1 LGLTPPK
8 QGATAFRPIRRDS
21 LRADEPVRKVTI
33 VGGGT
38 AGWMTAAVLSQWLS
52 KVEIRL
58 IESEEIGTVGVGE
71 ATIPH
76 IRNFLALAGMDELK
90 MISESKATFKLGIQ
104 FVDWGA
110 PGETYIHGFGKIG
123 RDMLWLHPH
132 QLWLAARGRIPD
144 KIQHFDHYAL
154 NCEACLN
161 NRFAFPDKSN
171 PHSPLADIDY
181 AYHFDASLFARYLRA
196 ESEARGV
203 TRIEGRIVEVLQDA
217 ESGFVERLRL
227 ADGREVDGD
236 LFIDC
241 SGMRA
246 LLIGDALGNG
256 YEDWNKWLL
265 CDRAQAVPCAS
276 VEPLTPYTRSTARKA
291 GWQWRIPLQHRIGN
305 GYVYASEL
313 ISDEEVA
320 ETLMANLDGEAS
332 SEPRPVRFRPGRRL
346 KPWDKN
352 VIALGL
358 SSGFLEPLE
367 STSIHLIQTGVH
379 RLLAMFPSTG
389 FSQPDIDEYNLQ
401 ARTEYE
407 DVRDFIIAHYK
418 VTRRGGDP
426 FWDHVRTMDVPDTLR
441 TRLELFRSS
450 GRFFRHIAQE
460 LFSEESW
467 VQVLIGQGLDMRPD
481 PVTQFVSDEGLGD
494 FLGDIAG
501 VVEDVALKMPDHGAF
516 VRSLPSSSQA
526 KPAPAVI
533 PSINFNLRYERAET
547 TN

>member
-1 LGLTPPK
+1 MEAMLAAAE
-8 QGATAFRPIRRDS
+8 Q
-21 LRADEPVRKVTI
+21 PVRKVTI

-52 KVEIRL
+52 KVEIKL
-58 IESEEIGTVGVGE
+58 VESEEIGTIGVGE

-76 IRNFLALAGMDELK
+76 IRNFIALAGIDPLK
-90 MISESKATFKLGIQ
+90 MISESKATFKLGIH

-110 PGETYIHGFGKIG
+110 PGETYVHGFGKIG

-132 QLWLAARGRIPD
+132 QLWIAARERVPE
-144 KIQHFDHYAL
+144 KVKHFDHYSL
-154 NCEACLN
+154 NCVACHQN
-161 NRFAFPDKSN
+161 KFAFPDPRN
-171 PHSPLADIDY
+171 PNSPLADIDY
-181 AYHFDASLFARYLRA
+181 AYHFDASLVARYLRS

-203 TRIEGRIVEVLQDA
+203 TRIEGRIVEAIQDP
-217 ESGFVERLRL
+217 ESGHVEKVRLS
-227 ADGREVDGD
+227 DGREVGGD

-246 LLIGDALGNG
+246 LLIGDALGND
-256 YEDWNKWLL
+256 YEDWNQWLL

-320 ETLMANLDGEAS
+320 ETLLANLDGEAMAD
-332 SEPRPVRFRPGRRL
+332 PRPVRFRPGRRL
-346 KPWDKN
+346 KSWDKN
-352 VIALGL
+352 VIAIGL

-367 STSIHLIQTGVH
+367 STSIHLIQTAVH

-389 FSQPDIDEYNLQ
+389 FSQADIDEYNRQ

-418 VTRRGGDP
+418 VTRRTGDP
-426 FWDHVRTMDVPDTLR
+426 FWDHVRTMEVPDSLNE
-441 TRLELFRSS
+441 RLELFRSS
-450 GRFFRHIAQE
+450 GRFFKHNAQE
-460 LFSEESW
+460 LFAEESW
-467 VQVLIGQGLDMRPD
+467 VQVLLGQGFEMQAD
-481 PVTQFVSDEGLGD
+481 PVTQFVADEELSG
-494 FLGDIAG
+494 FLSDIAE
-501 VVEDVALKMPDHGAF
+501 VIEDVANKMPDHGAF
-516 VRSLPSSSQA
+516 VRSLPASTERKAESA
-526 KPAPAVI
+526 APKVTFA
-533 PSINFNLRYERAET
+533 LRYERGET
-547 TN
+547 IA

>member
-1 LGLTPPK
+1 LAK
-8 QGATAFRPIRRDS
+8 AEQ
-21 LRADEPVRKVTI
+21 PVRKVTI

-52 KVEIRL
+52 KVDIRL
-58 IESEEIGTVGVGE
+58 IESDEIGTVGVGE

-76 IRNFLALAGMDELK
+76 IRSFLALAGLDELK

-132 QLWLAARGRIPD
+132 QLWLAARERNPASV
-144 KIQHFDHYAL
+144 KAFDYYSI
-154 NCEACLN
+154 NCVACHL
-161 NRFAFPDKSN
+161 NRFAFPDKRN
-171 PHSPLADIDY
+171 PASPLSDLDY

-203 TRIEGRIVEVLQDA
+203 IRIEGKVVEVIQNA
-217 ESGFVERLRL
+217 ENGFVQKLRL
-227 ADGREVDGD
+227 ADGREIDGD
-236 LFIDC
+236 LFVDC

-256 YEDWNKWLL
+256 YEDWNQWLL
-265 CDRAQAVPCAS
+265 CDRAMAVPCAS
-276 VEPLTPYTRSTARKA
+276 IEPLTPYTQSTARKA

-305 GYVYASEL
+305 GYVYASDL
-313 ISDEEVA
+313 ISDDEVA
-320 ETLMANLDGEAS
+320 VRLLAKLDGGPTAD
-332 SEPRPVRFRPGRRL
+332 PRPVKFRPGRRL
-346 KPWDKN
+346 KSWDKN

-389 FSQPDIDEYNLQ
+389 FAQADIDEYNLQ

-418 VTRRGGDP
+418 VTRRSGDP
-426 FWDHVRTMDVPDTLR
+426 FWDHVRTMDVPDTLKER
-441 TRLELFRSS
+441 FELFRSS
-450 GRFFRHIAQE
+450 GRFFKHNAQE
-460 LFSEESW
+460 LFTEESW
-467 VQVLIGQGLDMRPD
+467 VQVLLGQGFEMRAD
-481 PVTQFVSDEGLGD
+481 PVTQFVSEADLTS
-494 FLGDIAG
+494 FLDDVAEVI
-501 VVEDVALKMPDHGAF
+501 EDVAGRMTDHGKF
-516 VRSLPSSSQA
+516 VRELPPSTQSMNSQQA
-526 KPAPAVI
+526 TEVTSPTV
-533 PSINFNLRYERAET
+533 NFALRYERGET
-547 TN
+547 VA